1 MRFSAVLLRQHI
13 GFHFKKHWIV
23 QGKRVPAETGAQA
36 ELAARGIPVVDPNEL
51 ISERRVVD
59 PSQRVQVVGQLPPEV
74 QLDENHPLYK
84 REQCYLYRDRNVL
97 LEGVRQAQVL
107 LNTVVYD
114 ELPLRVEERLDK
126 MKIPTPLDRSMQQSV
141 LAALVFDTEQVKT
154 ALVKDPERP
163 AFKFP
168 RVYGISNEKRN
179 RLILSKLVTHCER
192 FLGPEVSSNRKI
204 IANTQFIVPVTKD
217 LDRIQFSLKVD
228 SFITSTAPIKP
239 LDNSVY
245 RPQDQS
251 LPDIHPVKE
260 TVTIPTTHFY
270 EWQNEYP
277 ISRQYRFSHPHTVLL
292 HCSPDSVANMFETPV
307 TDDQKEARAMIKAFT
322 VAAARARQLYGEDVQ
337 ALPAPINVQVVQ
349 TDSHWFHFGIFQ
361 LNTLNLKGEEGGP
374 SSQSRNLWF
383 RKPRMDLYSE
393 CGYRVGKP
401 ALVDYNREVL
411 RHMAVFY
418 GSS

>member
-1 MRFSAVLLRQHI
+1 M
-13 GFHFKKHWIV
+13 
-23 QGKRVPAETGAQA
+23 
-36 ELAARGIPVVDPNEL
+36 
-51 ISERRVVD
+51 
-59 PSQRVQVVGQLPPEV
+59 
-74 QLDENHPLYK
+74 
-84 REQCYLYRDRNVL
+84 
-97 LEGVRQAQVL
+97 
-107 LNTVVYD
+107 
-114 ELPLRVEERLDK
+114 
-126 MKIPTPLDRSMQQSV
+126 
-141 LAALVFDTEQVKT
+141 
-154 ALVKDPERP
+154 
-163 AFKFP
+163 
-168 RVYGISNEKRN
+168 
-179 RLILSKLVTHCER
+179 THCER

-349 TDSHWFHFGIFQ
+349 TDSQWFHFGIFQ
-361 LNTLNLKGEEGGP
+361 LNTLDLKAEEGGQ